1 MTPFLDSIRS
11 KPKAARKQIAFAGA
25 FVATSVVALVWVSTL
40 PQRYQMVPVD
50 AVVAESSE
58 ATGLM
63 RQFFSGVREQVA
75 AVGTVLS
82 TTTDDP
88 ATTTAT
94 TSAAVTATTATTTAT
109 TTPQIVVP
117 QLNQDNINTINPRII
132 QIATSSAQ

>member
-82 TTTDDP
+82 TTTDEP

-94 TSAAVTATTATTTAT
+94 T
-109 TTPQIVVP
+109 P
-117 QLNQDNINTINPRII
+117 
-132 QIATSSAQ
+132 

>member
-82 TTTDDP
+82 TTTDEP